1 MTVPNIMTYKMFIKI
16 INEHVE
22 RKRINPYYATN
33 YKKPLKTKQIIKRL
47 VKPCR

>member
-33 YKKPLKTKQIIKRL
+33 YKKPLKTKQILKSL
-47 VKPCR
+47 